1 MKRLDMTNSRLRE
14 LLSELDTHAPGE
26 AAHGERVAVY
36 SVAIGERLGLTDDRL
51 QDLRFAAALH
61 DFGKLGLPADLIS
74 SCEALS
80 ASETAELR
88 VHPTWAAELLTD
100 RGVPPYEGI
109 LSHHERWDGT
119 GYPLGLSGEQ
129 IPLEGRIIALA
140 EVFDILHYGAPWQ
153 PRRMEPEALDIIR
166 QESGKHFDPKVVE
179 AFLVVQPL
187 IQPVGT

>member
-1 MKRLDMTNSRLRE
+1 MTNARLRE
-14 LLSELDTHAPGE
+14 LLKELDAHAPGE

-36 SVAIGERLGLTDDRL
+36 SVAIGQKLGMSESELEE
-51 QDLRFAAALH
+51 LRFAAALH
-61 DFGKLGLPADLIS
+61 DFGKLGLPSELIS
-74 SCEALS
+74 SSEALS
-80 ASETAELR
+80 DSEVAELR
-88 VHPTWAAELLTD
+88 VHPAWAAELLIE
-100 RGVPPYEGI
+100 RGVPAYDGI

-119 GYPLGLSGEQ
+119 GYALGLSGEE

-153 PRRMEPEALDIIR
+153 APKTEEEAVNIIR
-166 QESGKHFDPKVVE
+166 SESGTQFDPRVVE

>member
-1 MKRLDMTNSRLRE
+1 MTNSRLRE
-14 LLSELDTHAPGE
+14 LLSELDAHAPGE

-36 SVAIGERLGLTDDRL
+36 SVAIGDKLGMSGDQL
-51 QDLRFAAALH
+51 QNLRFAAALH
-61 DFGKLGLPADLIS
+61 DFGKLGLPSELIS
-74 SCEALS
+74 SCESLS
-80 ASETAELR
+80 DSQAAELR
-88 VHPTWAAELLTD
+88 VHPTWAAELLVD

-119 GYPLGLSGEQ
+119 GYPLGLAGEQ

-140 EVFDILHYGAPWQ
+140 EAFDILHYGAPWQ
-153 PRRMEPEALDIIR
+153 PKRPEEEALDIVCK
-166 QESGKHFDPKVVE
+166 ESGKQFDPKVVE